1 MLRSLFFKRLCV
13 GLLCVAVLAMR
24 MGGAHL
30 HLCLDGTVPQAT
42 VQVADTGSPPGGLHK
57 LHHDVDI
64 SLVGEGFAKK
74 SFDSAP
80 DLPVL
85 VAAVLVLFILR
96 DPTRLLIR
104 REWSFPVRSN
114 PFLRLPPAR
123 GPPR

>member
-1 MLRSLFFKRLCV
+1 MLRSVFFKRLCV
-13 GLLCVAVLAMR
+13 GLLCVAVFAMR

-30 HLCLDGTVPQAT
+30 HLCLDGRVPQAT